1 MPKRVTTLARAAVFL
16 CGLALICFA
25 ATSAGPSGA
34 GDRAQT
40 IRAADDADSLIAGGT
55 IPLLAGAARERASP
69 AIGLSKAL
77 NGQPGPLP
85 DKIHPNTEG
94 ARLMAA
100 EIQGT
105 QPRAPRATGALP
117 RGRGEKALP
126 PATRAPR
133 ALIIGDSIAIG
144 YTEPVRELLKGRAD
158 VRGIPENAGHTGLG
172 LEKLDGWLG
181 GGDWDVIHF
190 NWGLWDLAYR
200 PGGSKVQGLDKV
212 NGIQTW
218 SPGEYERNLREL
230 VKRLKATKAKLVW
243 AATTPVPEG
252 EPGRFKGDEVK
263 YNAIAEKIMKENGVA
278 IDDLYSHALR
288 RGEEIHKAPG
298 DAHFT
303 EEGYR
308 YLAQQAAASIL
319 EAIETSGET
328 QGPPPSSFPGEKG
341 MWFGYDHYGFTVDGR
356 SCLVV
361 APKVAAAGKPWIWRA
376 QFFGHEP
383 QTDLALL
390 SRGFHLVYMDVAD
403 LYGCPRAV
411 AHWNAFYAYLTEKH
425 GFAKKAVLEG
435 MSRGGLIIYNWA
447 ATNPDK
453 VACVYADAPVC
464 DIKSWPGG
472 KGRGPGSPPDWQ
484 ACLQAYGLTEEGA
497 LAYDKNPIDNLE
509 PLAKARVALLH
520 VCGGADEV
528 VPVEENTAVLQ
539 ERYKKI
545 GGRIEVIIKEGG
557 GHHPHSLK
565 DPAPIVDF
573 ILKHATSE
581 RPEAGR

>member
-1 MPKRVTTLARAAVFL
+1 
-16 CGLALICFA
+16 
-25 ATSAGPSGA
+25 
-34 GDRAQT
+34 
-40 IRAADDADSLIAGGT
+40 
-55 IPLLAGAARERASP
+55 
-69 AIGLSKAL
+69 
-77 NGQPGPLP
+77 
-85 DKIHPNTEG
+85 
-94 ARLMAA
+94 
-100 EIQGT
+100 
-105 QPRAPRATGALP
+105 
-117 RGRGEKALP
+117 
-126 PATRAPR
+126 
-133 ALIIGDSIAIG
+133 
-144 YTEPVRELLKGRAD
+144 
-158 VRGIPENAGHTGLG
+158 
-172 LEKLDGWLG
+172 
-181 GGDWDVIHF
+181 
-190 NWGLWDLAYR
+190 
-200 PGGSKVQGLDKV
+200 
-212 NGIQTW
+212 
-218 SPGEYERNLREL
+218 
-230 VKRLKATKAKLVW
+230 
-243 AATTPVPEG
+243 
-252 EPGRFKGDEVK
+252 
-263 YNAIAEKIMKENGVA
+263 
-278 IDDLYSHALR
+278 
-288 RGEEIHKAPG
+288 
-298 DAHFT
+298 
-303 EEGYR
+303 
-308 YLAQQAAASIL
+308 
-319 EAIETSGET
+319 
-328 QGPPPSSFPGEKG
+328 